1 MRGGAASAG
10 EDAGSYRAPRA
21 AACAF
26 GHADRGAYAWCR
38 SRPQPIF
45 LPRQSFAWP
54 SSYDSSCIP
63 STMTLSTY
71 LLYVAAV
78 ALLIAT
84 PGPTMLMCMTNA
96 LNHGP
101 RRAMT
106 SVAGSVSAVLVVM
119 VLSAM
124 GLGALL
130 AASEAAFTTAKL
142 IGAAYLVWLGVKTFR
157 SDASALTVDG
167 DAAGGSRRS
176 FYLQGLLVGA
186 SNPKAMLFFAAFF
199 PQFLNP
205 AAPMAPQFTILA
217 LTFMA
222 FEFTVLTTCALSV
235 SRLAPLLRQSG
246 PVRWVNR
253 ICGGL
258 FTLMGGLLLF
268 TRRSA

>member
-1 MRGGAASAG
+1 
-10 EDAGSYRAPRA
+10 
-21 AACAF
+21 
-26 GHADRGAYAWCR
+26 
-38 SRPQPIF
+38 
-45 LPRQSFAWP
+45 
-54 SSYDSSCIP
+54 
-63 STMTLSTY
+63 MTLSTY
-71 LLYVAAV
+71 LLYTAAV
-78 ALLIAT
+78 ALLIIT
-84 PGPTMLMCMTNA
+84 PGPTMLMCMTNS

-106 SVAGSVSAVLVVM
+106 SVAGATTAVLCVM

-130 AASEAAFTTAKL
+130 ATSETAFTVAKVV
-142 IGAAYLVWLGVKTFR
+142 GAAYLVWLGIKTFR
-157 SDASALTVDG
+157 SDTVLAPGDEGARASG
-167 DAAGGSRRS
+167 RS
-176 FYLQGLLVGA
+176 FYLQGFLVGA

-205 AAPMAPQFTILA
+205 AAPIVPQFALLA

-222 FEFTVLTTCALSV
+222 FEFSVLTACALGVARLMPVLRS
-235 SRLAPLLRQSG
+235 SR

-258 FTLMGGLLLF
+258 FALMGGLLLL